1 MTEPSGSEHSGVVEV
16 SVHGDKY
23 SAESGE
29 PFTFKVDYVV
39 LLIGAGLHYGHFQLV
54 GWLFTVTITIWG
66 GLLPPSIEASN
77 GPNAQPHTNQKVTE
91 IS

>member
-1 MTEPSGSEHSGVVEV
+1 MTEPSGSEQSGVVEV

-29 PFTFKVDYVV
+29 PFTFKVDSVV

-54 GWLFTVTITIWG
+54 ASLPFVYCYHYHLGWSVTA
-66 GLLPPSIEASN
+66 E
-77 GPNAQPHTNQKVTE
+77 H
-91 IS
+91 